1 MAPGKQGFMHMPP
14 DAATLAAQRP
24 PIARSHDTGIA
35 SARQI
40 VAGAIGNVLEWY
52 DFAAYGYFASIFA
65 KNFFPSTNGV
75 VSLASAFGVFAAAFL
90 MRPIGGALFG
100 HVGDRFGR
108 KQALVTSAGLMT
120 LSTTAIG
127 LLPTYA
133 TVGALAPLLLILLR
147 LLQGLS
153 VGGEFSASIIFLVE
167 RAPPRRRGF
176 LGSFASFGATT
187 GILVGSGV
195 GAIASWLLSP
205 AELQDWGWRIPFLL
219 GILLGGAAF
228 VLRAVMQDEG
238 PGAGQPSGRLPLIE
252 ALEVDWRDIL
262 RGMAACASFAATFY
276 LVFIYLV
283 TMMHQ
288 VDGIPVERA
297 LQVNTICMILLVAL
311 TPLAGW
317 LSDRIGRKPVMLAS
331 VLGTIGLAIPLF
343 WLLTHH
349 DPLVVLAGQALFAVL
364 IAAWG
369 GPMEAM
375 LVELYRGRTRC
386 TALSLSYN
394 TAFALLGGTSP
405 MIAVY
410 LVSESHLTYGPAYY
424 LMALGAVSLVA
435 LLTIPDRSG
444 QPLR

>member
-1 MAPGKQGFMHMPP
+1 MP
-14 DAATLAAQRP
+14 DAATMTATRPAGASQPPAA
-24 PIARSHDTGIA
+24 HA
-35 SARQI
+35 STRQV

-65 KNFFPSTNGV
+65 KNFFPSSNGI

-120 LSTTAIG
+120 VSTMAIG
-127 LLPTYA
+127 LLPTYETA
-133 TVGALAPLLLILLR
+133 GALAPLLLILLR

-167 RAPPRRRGF
+167 RAEPRRRGL
-176 LGSFASFGATT
+176 LGSFASVGATC
-187 GILVGSGV
+187 GILIGSGV
-195 GAIASWLLSP
+195 GAVASWLMTP
-205 AELQDWGWRIPFLL
+205 AELQAWGWRIPFLL
-219 GILLGGAAF
+219 GIVLGGVAF
-228 VLRAVMQDEG
+228 VLRAVMHED
-238 PGAGQPSGRLPLIE
+238 GARAGLPSGRLPLIE
-252 ALEVDWRDIL
+252 ALEVDWREIL
-262 RGMAACASFAATFY
+262 RGMLACSAFAATFY

-288 VDGIPVERA
+288 VDGIPLERA
-297 LQVNTICMILLVAL
+297 LQVNTACMVLLVAL

-317 LSDRIGRKPVMLAS
+317 VSDRIGRKPLMLVS
-331 VLGTIGLAIPLF
+331 TIGTIVLAVPLF
-343 WLLTHH
+343 WLLTHPE
-349 DPLVVLAGQALFAVL
+349 PLVVAAGQALFAVL
-364 IAAWG
+364 IAAWA

-386 TALSLSYN
+386 TALSISYN

-410 LVSESHLTYGPAYY
+410 LVSEAKLTYGPAYY
-424 LMALGAVSLVA
+424 LMALGLLSLA
-435 LLTIPDRSG
+435 AALTIPDRSG